1 MGWEVLDTSQ
11 LLHFWPIIFFICL
24 KGQWCHKLEVTIQL
38 QMQIPASRKI
48 ALTVL
53 SFDLFSC
60 SELRFKQVAGR
71 EVSEGAGIAEQQS
84 EILQSC

>member
-1 MGWEVLDTSQ
+1 M
-11 LLHFWPIIFFICL
+11 
-24 KGQWCHKLEVTIQL
+24 EVTIQL

-71 EVSEGAGIAEQQS
+71 EQVLQRSKVSSRRAG
-84 EILQSC
+84 